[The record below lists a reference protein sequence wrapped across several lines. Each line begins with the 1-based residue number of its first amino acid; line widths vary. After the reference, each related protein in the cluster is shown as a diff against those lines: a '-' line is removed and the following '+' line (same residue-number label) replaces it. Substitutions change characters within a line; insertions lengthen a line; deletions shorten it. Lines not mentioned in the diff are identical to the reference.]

1 MTEIVFNVPDEK
13 TPGFLRRQMAANR
26 FSELLRAG
34 EVNQEYFEN
43 LITFLMGFISE
54 PEDRD
59 EAREALLDA
68 SQEQYMELLEAV
80 NGRSNPTSPRENGT
94 S

>member
-1 MTEIVFNVPDEK
+1 MTELIFELPDDK

-26 FSELLRAG
+26 FSELLKAG

-43 LITFLMGFISE
+43 LITFLLGFIIE
-54 PEDRD
+54 PGDRS

-68 SQEQYMELLEAV
+68 SREQYLELLEAV
-80 NGRSNPTSPRENGT
+80 NGGANPTSPNPKETN
-94 S
+94 